1 MNRKILALA
10 LVSLFAVAAFAE
22 PAVADTVAQAAPAK
36 STGIYTQIID
46 WYNEH
51 LNYWSIALLM
61 AIESSFIPFPSE
73 LVVPPAAYKALQ
85 PGSGLSI
92 VLIVLAASA
101 GALVGAYINYFL
113 AKFLGRP
120 IIYKFADS
128 RLGHFL
134 LLDTQKLE
142 KAENYFRD
150 HGAISTFVGR
160 LITVI
165 RQLISIPAG
174 IANMKLLPFT
184 LYTFLGATIWNCV
197 LAGLG
202 YLAHGRTRHR
212 PPRLRRPLYR
222 LHGLERHKDYQE
234 VEITVSLKS
243 FQKQVQGLAFFVY
256 GFECVSNSNGLNKV
270 VSRVFRKNSLFQHQ
284 I

>member
-1 MNRKILALA
+1 MNKKFLALA
-10 LVSLFAVAAFAE
+10 FVTLFATAAFADGSATE
-22 PAVADTVAQAAPAK
+22 SASTAADAATKAP
-36 STGIYTQIID
+36 GIYTQIID
-46 WYNEH
+46 WYNAH

-85 PGSGLSI
+85 PDSGLNI
-92 VLIVLAASA
+92 ALIVMAASM

-142 KAENYFRD
+142 KAESYFRE

-202 YLAHGRTRHR
+202 YLAHGQ
-212 PPRLRRPLYR
+212 
-222 LHGLERHKDYQE
+222 KDIIEKYNSE
-234 VEITVSLKS
+234 LAIAL
-243 FQKQVQGLAFFVY
+243 LAF
-256 GFECVSNSNGLNKV
+256 GA
-270 VSRVFRKNSLFQHQ
+270 LF
-284 I
+284 IGYMVWNAVKKK

>member
-1 MNRKILALA
+1 MKNSAIKTTVALA
-10 LVSLFAVAAFAE
+10 LLFTAFTFAADAQTADAASAVASTA
-22 PAVADTVAQAAPAK
+22 ADTAK
-36 STGIYTQIID
+36 STGIYNQIID
-46 WYNEH
+46 WYNDN
-51 LNYWSIALLM
+51 LNYATITLLM

-85 PGSGLSI
+85 PGSGLNI
-92 VLIVLAASA
+92 ALIVFFATL
-101 GALVGAYINYFL
+101 GALIGAYINYYL
-113 AKFLGRP
+113 AKILGRP

-134 LLDTQKLE
+134 LLDVEKVE
-142 KAENYFRD
+142 KAENYFRE

-202 YLAHGRTRHR
+202 YLAHGQ
-212 PPRLRRPLYR
+212 
-222 LHGLERHKDYQE
+222 KDIIEKYNSE
-234 VEITVSLKS
+234 LAIAL
-243 FQKQVQGLAFFVY
+243 LAF
-256 GFECVSNSNGLNKV
+256 GA
-270 VSRVFRKNSLFQHQ
+270 LF
-284 I
+284 IGYMVWNAVKKK

>member
-1 MNRKILALA
+1 MNKKFLFLTVIT
-10 LVSLFAVAAFAE
+10 LFATVAFAA
-22 PAVADTVAQAAPAK
+22 PDAAADSVAQAAPAVK
-36 STGIYTQIID
+36 SGIYNQIID
-46 WYNEH
+46 WYNAH

-85 PGSGLSI
+85 PESGLNI
-92 VLIVLAASA
+92 ALIVVAASI

-142 KAENYFRD
+142 KAENYFRE

-202 YLAHGRTRHR
+202 YLAHGQ
-212 PPRLRRPLYR
+212 
-222 LHGLERHKDYQE
+222 KDIIEKYNSE
-234 VEITVSLKS
+234 LAIAL
-243 FQKQVQGLAFFVY
+243 LAF
-256 GFECVSNSNGLNKV
+256 GA
-270 VSRVFRKNSLFQHQ
+270 LF
-284 I
+284 IGYMVWNAVKKK